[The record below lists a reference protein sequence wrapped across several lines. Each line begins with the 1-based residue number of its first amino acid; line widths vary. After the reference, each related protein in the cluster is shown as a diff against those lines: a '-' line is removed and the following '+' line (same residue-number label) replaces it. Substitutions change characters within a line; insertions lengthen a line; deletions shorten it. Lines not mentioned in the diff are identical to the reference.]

1 MTAAPASTSPQTL
14 VRLRAAG
21 WPQPER
27 AASMP
32 DARDGATTITV
43 TDRCLSRDG
52 VPWVPVTGEMHY
64 SRVPRHR
71 WAETLRLMRAGGITV
86 VATYLPWI
94 HHQPERGTAPRFDD
108 GLDVAELVR
117 LAAAEGLDV
126 VLRVGPWCH
135 GEVRNGGL
143 PDWVVA
149 APYTERT
156 DDPAYLEDVR
166 TWFGHLGDQ
175 LRDWCEPGGP
185 VVGVQVENEIYD
197 QPDHI
202 STLKQI
208 AREVGIR
215 APLWT
220 ATAWGGADIPVG
232 DVFPMYGG
240 YQDGFWLDTHDRW
253 EDHGFAGQFSFSDQW
268 DAPEIGADLAGDS
281 RTAPVLDASAAAAPR
296 PEFPPATCELG
307 GGMAS
312 AYHRRIDA
320 QGRDTAAIAHCKAG
334 SGSVWQG
341 YYMYAGG
348 TNPGPDLQESHA
360 TGYPNDLP
368 ELNYDFRAPVGAH
381 LQLRESFHRLRGQHA
396 FLAAYG
402 SRLAQMPST
411 AGSSPAQWALRSDGR
426 SGFLYLS
433 THRPYASLPGLDGTR
448 FEVDLDEQTVRVP
461 HVPVDVPSGATAAWP
476 VMLDLGETMLRWATA
491 TVLTRLDTPQGEP
504 LLVLTAAPGV
514 PVHLGFPADHE
525 VTVERTGAESAG
537 AGGRA
542 AVLVDGDPGESVLK
556 DVVPSATTVVRVD
569 GPQGRA
575 RILVLSEEDAL
586 RAWTPTVDGRL
597 RLVLTDAE
605 AVYEAPGGE
614 TAAGDTATGLRVLTS
629 CPASVDVLGIDAGA
643 GYERHDVAHDV
654 VEPRITVEL
663 VRAAREPAP
672 AVVTVPDRASAPT
685 ASDVEERSARY
696 RVTVTGL
703 ARAGERSLL
712 RLDLVGDVARS
723 TFDGRA
729 EDLFWNGAEWDVD
742 ITPTTDAE
750 ERVVDVLV
758 YPITDQTPV
767 RLPERAEHARSLTTG
782 PTAEIQSAEVLTFRT
797 TTLSFP

>member
-1 MTAAPASTSPQTL
+1 MTASPASTSTPIL
-14 VRLRAAG
+14 VRLSAAG

-32 DARDGATTITV
+32 DARDGATSISV

-52 VPWVPVTGEMHY
+52 VPWIPVTGEMHY

-71 WAETLRLMRAGGITV
+71 WAETLRLMKAGGITV

-108 GLDVAELVR
+108 GLDVAGLVR

-156 DDPAYLEDVR
+156 DDPGYLEDVR

-197 QPDHI
+197 QPGHI
-202 STLKQI
+202 STLKTI

-268 DAPEIGADLAGDS
+268 DAPEIGADLAGES
-281 RTAPVLDASAAAAPR
+281 RTAPDLDATTDGAAR

-411 AGSSPAQWALRSDGR
+411 ASSAPAQWALRSDGR

-433 THRPYASLPGLDGTR
+433 THRPYSPLPGLDALCV
-448 FEVDLDEQTVRVP
+448 EVELEERTVRVP

-476 VMLDLGETMLRWATA
+476 VMLDLGETTLRWATA
-491 TVLTRLDTPQGEP
+491 TVLTRVDTLEGEA
-504 LLVLTAAPGV
+504 LLVLTATPGV
-514 PVHLGFPADHE
+514 PVHLAFPADHE
-525 VTVERTGAESAG
+525 VTVEGLGGGAG
-537 AGGRA
+537 AGA
-542 AVLVDGDPGESVLK
+542 AVLVDGDTDERVLT

-569 GPQGRA
+569 GPRGRS
-575 RILVLSEEDAL
+575 RILVLDEEDAL
-586 RAWTPTVDGRL
+586 RAWTPTVDGRV

-605 AVYEAPGGE
+605 AVYETAGE
-614 TAAGDTATGLRVLTS
+614 LRVLTS
-629 CPASVDVLGIDAGA
+629 GTASVAVLGAEAGA
-643 GYERHDVAHDV
+643 GYEHREVEHDVA
-654 VEPRITVEL
+654 EARITVEL

-685 ASDVEERSARY
+685 AVDVDERSARY
-696 RVTVTGL
+696 RITVAGL
-703 ARAGERSLL
+703 SRAGERSLL

-723 TFDGRA
+723 TFEGRA
-729 EDLFWNGAEWDVD
+729 EDIFWNGTEWDID
-742 ITPTTDAE
+742 ITPVTDVD

-758 YPITDQTPV
+758 YPLTDATPV

-797 TTLSFP
+797 TTLSLP

>member
-1 MTAAPASTSPQTL
+1 MTAAPTSTSPQTL

-52 VPWVPVTGEMHY
+52 VPWLPVTGEMHY

-143 PDWVVA
+143 PDWVVV

-175 LRDWCEPGGP
+175 LRDWCAPGGP

-197 QPDHI
+197 QPGHI

-281 RTAPVLDASAAAAPR
+281 RSAPTVGEPASGTPR

-368 ELNYDFRAPVGAH
+368 VLNYDFRAPVGAH
-381 LQLRESFHRLRGQHA
+381 LQLRESFHRLRAQHA

-411 AGSSPAQWALRSDGR
+411 ASSGPAQWALRSDGR

-433 THRPYASLPGLDGTR
+433 THRPYAPLPGLDGMR

-476 VMLDLGETMLRWATA
+476 VMLDLGETTLRWATA
-491 TVLTRLDTPQGEP
+491 TVVTRLDSLQDEP
-504 LLVLTAAPGV
+504 LLVLAATPGV
-514 PVHLGFPADHE
+514 PVHLAFPADHD
-525 VTVERTGAESAG
+525 VTVKGTGGTASAAGETPG
-537 AGGRA
+537 AGLSSVTLLVGDDGER
-542 AVLVDGDPGESVLK
+542 VLA
-556 DVVPSATTVVRVD
+556 DVTPSPTSVVRVD
-569 GPQGRA
+569 GPRGRA
-575 RILVLSEEDAL
+575 RILVLDEDDAL

-605 AVYEAPGGE
+605 AVYEADG
-614 TAAGDTATGLRVLTS
+614 ALQVLTS
-629 CPASVDVLGIDAGA
+629 GPARVDVLGVEAGR
-643 GYERHDVAHDV
+643 GFDHHVVVHDVSD
-654 VEPRITVEL
+654 PQITVER
-663 VRAAREPAP
+663 VRAARDPAP

-685 ASDVEERSARY
+685 AADIEGRSARY
-696 RVTVTGL
+696 RVTVTGP

-723 TFDGRA
+723 TFDGRT
-729 EDLFWNGAEWDVD
+729 EDLFWNGTEWDVD
-742 ITPTTDAE
+742 ITPTTDVE
-750 ERVVDVLV
+750 ERVVDVLI
-758 YPITDQTPV
+758 YPIADNTPV
-767 RLPERAEHARSLTTG
+767 RLPERAEHARSRVTG
-782 PTAEIQSAEVLTFRT
+782 PTAEIESAEVLTFRT
-797 TTLSFP
+797 TTLPLP